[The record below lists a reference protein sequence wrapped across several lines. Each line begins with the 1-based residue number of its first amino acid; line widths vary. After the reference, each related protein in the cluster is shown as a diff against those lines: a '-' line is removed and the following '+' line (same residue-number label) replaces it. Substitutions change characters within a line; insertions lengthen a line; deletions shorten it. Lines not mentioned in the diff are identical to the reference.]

1 MKSIIETVHDNSAMI
16 QAMPSAYQLRV
27 SEMMELIED
36 TENKL
41 SDPLY
46 EAVRIAYEYGMLKG
60 MRYEQNK
67 NKRHNLNSK

>member
-1 MKSIIETVHDNSAMI
+1 MKSIIETVRDNSEMI
-16 QAMPSAYQLRV
+16 KALPSAYQLRV

-67 NKRHNLNSK
+67 NKRYNLNSK